1 MKVLGIIVEY
11 NPFHNGHL
19 YHLKNAI
26 SLVKPDFVVA
36 VMSGNFVQRG
46 EPAIIDKF
54 ARAEMALRA
63 GVDAI
68 FEIPSIYAFQD
79 ASGFATGAVGLL
91 NSMNVVDDLVFG
103 SESNDI
109 ESISE
114 IASVIVEEPE
124 EFKKRLKEHL
134 KKGLSFPN
142 ARRFAISGMLEEKSD
157 NMRYSNNILG
167 IEYIV
172 ALQKLRSRIKPH
184 TIKRIGSDYNDER
197 MSEIPSATAI
207 RKAIF
212 QGSGIRGLP
221 DFSFEILRREFEEGR
236 GPVFPEDLFDFLR
249 KKVLILE
256 REGLEGIYGF
266 NEGIAERFFIS
277 ACKSANLKEF
287 LESVKTKRFT
297 FTRIKRRMIYAIFDV
312 DRELVLRSNDHG
324 PQYLRLLGFRHGSRE
339 VLRAISDR
347 SSIPVISNMSGFK
360 NALKSKGID
369 VALAQDQM
377 KYDLKV
383 SNFYRLYF
391 KSQNCED
398 DFRKPVVI

>member
-1 MKVLGIIVEY
+1 MRVLGIIVEY
-11 NPFHNGHL
+11 NPLHNGHL
-19 YHLKNAI
+19 YHLKSAI
-26 SLVKPDFVVA
+26 DLVKPDFVVA

-46 EPAIIDKF
+46 EPAIVDKF
-54 ARAEMALRA
+54 ARTEMALRA
-63 GVDAI
+63 GIDAV

-79 ASGFATGAVGLL
+79 ASGFATGSVGLL

-103 SESNDI
+103 SESNDV

-124 EFKKRLKEHL
+124 KFKEELKKHLKE
-134 KKGLSFPN
+134 GFSFPN
-142 ARRFAISGMLEEKSD
+142 ARRFAISSILEEKSD

-167 IEYIV
+167 IEYLV
-172 ALQKLRSRIKPH
+172 ALKRLRSHIRPH
-184 TIKRIGSDYNDER
+184 TIKRIGSNYNDEK

-212 QGSGIRGLP
+212 QNSELRGLP
-221 DFSFEILRREFEEGR
+221 DFSIEILKREFKEGR
-236 GPVFPEDLFDFLR
+236 GPVFPEDLFDFFR

-256 REGLEGIYGF
+256 REGLESIYGF
-266 NEGIAERFFIS
+266 NEGLAERFFTS
-277 ACKSANLKEF
+277 ACKSGNLKEF

-297 FTRIKRRMIYAIFDV
+297 FTRIKRRMIYTIFDV
-312 DRELVLRSNDHG
+312 ERELILRSNDHG
-324 PQYLRLLGFRHGSRE
+324 PQYLRLLGFRQESRE
-339 VLRAISDR
+339 ILRAISDR

-360 NALKSKGID
+360 NALKSKGVD

-377 KYDLKV
+377 KYDVKV

-391 KSQNCED
+391 KSQNCD
-398 DFRKPVVI
+398 GDFRKPVMI